1 MINNN
6 IKMKKKPNKN
16 KKTTN
21 LETINKKLDYIIR
34 TQKKI
39 LYEEKTLEKEE
50 KDVFNIEKN
59 ISKKEESEIESL
71 EKNFKLTEKEQEK
84 SLLELKNI
92 EEEIKKEFG
101 EHPLKK
107 IGWRDI
113 VKGAVGAFI
122 GLVVHYTFFYGIKI
136 SENLDLTR
144 ASLLFV
150 LSFFIGILFIYT
162 TGFRKVKDPKIL
174 MFIPLRLIILY
185 IIAVLMSIIVL
196 FLFYP
201 KFGHDF
207 NESYKM
213 VSVVLLAAIIGAC
226 TADLIGKE

>member
-1 MINNN
+1 
-6 IKMKKKPNKN
+6 MKKKPNKN

-150 LSFFIGILFIYT
+150 LSFFIG
-162 TGFRKVKDPKIL
+162 
-174 MFIPLRLIILY
+174 
-185 IIAVLMSIIVL
+185 
-196 FLFYP
+196 
-201 KFGHDF
+201 
-207 NESYKM
+207 
-213 VSVVLLAAIIGAC
+213 
-226 TADLIGKE
+226 

>member
-1 MINNN
+1 
-6 IKMKKKPNKN
+6 MKKKPNKN
-16 KKTTN
+16 KKTN
-21 LETINKKLDYIIR
+21 LEIINKKLDYIIR

-39 LYEEKTLEKEE
+39 LSEEKTLEKEE
-50 KDVFNIEKN
+50 KDIFNIEKN

-107 IGWRDI
+107 IGWKDI

-174 MFIPLRLIILY
+174 MFIPLRLVILY
-185 IIAVLMSIIVL
+185 VIAVFMSILVL

>member
-1 MINNN
+1 
-6 IKMKKKPNKN
+6 MKKKPNKN